1 LRFVI
6 NSESSFAFVDFL
18 KRSYSLEGS
27 EHLDRIFLRDYVRE
41 IEIGAYQH
49 ERGVTQR
56 VRFSVVVEI
65 RSCRT
70 RIDDDVDQVLSYD
83 KILSAIGCEL
93 TGERVNL
100 LETLAERICDR
111 LLKETRVIRVFIR
124 IDKLDRVDGALG
136 IELVRSRHQRV
147 DGEHREVSLR
157 PRLIFFSNSALS
169 SPFLSGWLDQLEQDV
184 IPAVLCVGVPDGS
197 RPTTNHVTTQRRID
211 LLAIEQNAWML
222 AARDSRCVVVSTW
235 SELEWAAENQKM
247 SVWAPSKIVLDSVK
261 DSSPGPNDPLGL
273 AAWLAKKF
281 DAYEMIIFGVD
292 PAFDAAVPLRSISID
307 QAVL

>member
-1 LRFVI
+1 
-6 NSESSFAFVDFL
+6 
-18 KRSYSLEGS
+18 
-27 EHLDRIFLRDYVRE
+27 
-41 IEIGAYQH
+41 
-49 ERGVTQR
+49 
-56 VRFSVVVEI
+56 VVVEI

-211 LLAIEQNAWML
+211 LLAIEQNAWRL
-222 AARDSRCVVVSTW
+222 AAGDSRCVVVSTW
-235 SELEWAAENQKM
+235 GELDWPAETQKM
-247 SVWAPSKIVLDSVK
+247 MFGEQRRIVLDLVK
-261 DSSPGPNDPLGL
+261 N
-273 AAWLAKKF
+273 
-281 DAYEMIIFGVD
+281 
-292 PAFDAAVPLRSISID
+292 
-307 QAVL
+307 